1 VPVLAAVY
9 GVLLFDEPVSL
20 GLVAGV
26 VAVAAGIL
34 LVTVPP
40 RALPPPA

>member
-1 VPVLAAVY
+1 
-9 GVLLFDEPVSL
+9 VLLFDEAVSP
-20 GLVAGV
+20 GLIAGV

-40 RALPPPA
+40 RVLPPPT